1 MGLGRPAIWAFAL
14 GFGIGEAQSAA
25 SLTLTLLARQIAVVA
40 SAPNDD
46 RIPTVAI
53 LLDDAA
59 GVSPTTLTKTE
70 AIATDVFRQA
80 GVQVRWTNCSFSE
93 AEHRNP
99 PGCQLSLDVPTVIVK
114 ILPDAEAR
122 RWAPPANRLGFCLD
136 KDVYLLMP
144 RIRAVA
150 ERQALPIWLVLGH
163 ALVHEAGHALLGPGH
178 SQRVMRADFRK
189 PDWRQAEKGQLL
201 FAAHDAYRIR
211 EELLKL
217 PGGR

>member
-14 GFGIGEAQSAA
+14 GLGIGQAMSAP
-25 SLTLTLLARQIAVVA
+25 SLPLLARGIAAVV
-40 SAPNDD
+40 SAANDN

-53 LLDDAA
+53 LLDDAE
-59 GVSPTTLTKTE
+59 GMSPKTLKKTE

-93 AEHRNP
+93 AEQRDP

-114 ILPDAEAR
+114 VLPDAEAR
-122 RWAPPANRLGFCLD
+122 RWDLPANRLGFCQD

-144 RIRAVA
+144 GIRAVA

-163 ALVHEAGHALLGPGH
+163 VLVHEAGHALLGPGH
-178 SQRVMRADFRK
+178 SQSVMRPDFSK
-189 PDWRQAEKGQLL
+189 TDWRQAEKGQLL
-201 FAAHDAYRIR
+201 FTAHDAHRIR
-211 EELLKL
+211 EKL
-217 PGGR
+217 MKLARDK